1 MSLPPDPPESSNPDL
16 SSLLRNIDERD
27 LSEPDILAFLEQTN
41 ESEEYTEFI
50 QEQQRVRALLS
61 QVPTPKT
68 PPNLLKRVQLAL
80 DEEDR
85 QQAASQ
91 TATPAVS
98 WRQRL
103 WAMMRGGMVMAPAAA
118 AAGILWVSLRPDPV
132 QPPVASTE
140 ATSQT
145 TSQTTSRTTEQ
156 IAPRPASPDRLA
168 AENRAMLNADA
179 LPPSVPPPILNA
191 RSLPQDIEFV
201 SAKPDVVRYRNARR
215 NFQLIDRRQPVSAP
229 RPSRAQLYQEN
240 GQSYIL
246 SRNAQG
252 HAHLD
257 FALGHHTHRLTLVPE
272 QASAQPGA
280 ISAQHPH
287 FVEMLRFAR
296 ALQRAAQ
303 P

>member
-1 MSLPPDPPESSNPDL
+1 MSFPPEPPESSNPDL
-16 SSLLRNIDERD
+16 SNLLRNIDERD

-61 QVPTPKT
+61 QVPAPKT

-85 QQAASQ
+85 QQALAASPSE
-91 TATPAVS
+91 APAVS

-118 AAGILWVSLRPDPV
+118 AAGLLWVSLRPDPA
-132 QPPVASTE
+132 QPPVAASENITK
-140 ATSQT
+140 T
-145 TSQTTSRTTEQ
+145 TSGTSEQ
-156 IAPRPASPDRLA
+156 ISPVAAPPERLA
-168 AENRAMLNADA
+168 AENPATLNADA

-229 RPSRAQLYQEN
+229 RPSRAQLYQEG
-240 GQSYIL
+240 GQSFIL

-257 FALGHHTHRLTLVPE
+257 FRLGHHTHRLTLVPE